1 VTATVDTT
9 PFVMGQIAL
18 DVAADVLDNKFPG
31 GWVETPTRIVD
42 KDNVIGV
49 LQHPETLYPKP
60 SKQY

>member
-1 VTATVDTT
+1 
-9 PFVMGQIAL
+9 
-18 DVAADVLDNKFPG
+18 VAADVLDNKFPG

-42 KDNVIGV
+42 KNNVIEV